1 MLTYSHIRAILT
13 VLTESHIVKE
23 VIDLTNGQMLK
34 DIIYNRHFT
43 VSDFADRL
51 GLSRQGFFKKMTN
64 RSEFKQSE
72 IEKATKILG
81 LSMQQE
87 KEIFFADIVDN

>member
-1 MLTYSHIRAILT
+1 M
-13 VLTESHIVKE
+13 
-23 VIDLTNGQMLK
+23 TNSKLLK
-34 DIIYNRHFT
+34 DTIIESQFT
-43 VSDFADRL
+43 IRRFAECL

-72 IEKATKILG
+72 IENASKLLN

-87 KEIFFADIVDN
+87 KEIFFADVVDY